1 MKRNLTFDYRAHR
14 KMRHLVTEV
23 LFGGS
28 SSEVRTTDLSS
39 PQRQVCHPLRDT
51 SDVCSFHNRSRMP
64 PNPEPIVMISG
75 EGDEWQPADMI
86 GVALFRAVRSFPS
99 FNRN

>member
-1 MKRNLTFDYRAHR
+1 
-14 KMRHLVTEV
+14 MRHLVTEV

-51 SDVCSFHNRSRMP
+51 SDVCSFQDRGRMP
-64 PNPEPIVMISG
+64 PNPEPIMMVSG
-75 EGDEWQPADMI
+75 KGDKWQPADMI
-86 GVALFRAVRSFPS
+86 GITLFGAVRSFPS
-99 FNRN
+99 FNRD

>member
-1 MKRNLTFDYRAHR
+1 
-14 KMRHLVTEV
+14 MRH
-23 LFGGS
+23 S
-28 SSEVRTTDLSS
+28 HSEVRTTDMSW

-86 GVALFRAVRSFPS
+86 GVALFRAVRSSRPLTAIDRKGMISPFTLYARPHHH
-99 FNRN
+99 RVAR